1 MSIDAIKVIK
11 VGQKAKLIIK
21 LQHQYMK
28 FAIFV
33 PPQSS
38 MLSIYKKEIHQFFSS
53 LTGYIAIIVFLA
65 VCGLFLWIFDENILD
80 YGYATLDKF
89 FLFAPWV
96 MLFLL
101 PALTMRSFSDEFKS
115 GTIEVLYTL
124 PLKENDIIL
133 GKYFSALTFVVFALI
148 PTGLYVFT
156 IYRLSGGNIDSGS
169 IIGSYTGLL
178 FLCAAFTAI
187 GLFCSSLT
195 NNQVAAFLIGVFV
208 NFILYAGFE
217 SLSQLSLLG
226 DGADYI
232 ISQIGMQFH
241 YNSISRG
248 VLDTRDLIYF
258 VSILIVFLA
267 ATRLTLLKRR

>member
-1 MSIDAIKVIK
+1 
-11 VGQKAKLIIK
+11 
-21 LQHQYMK
+21 
-28 FAIFV
+28 
-33 PPQSS
+33 
-38 MLSIYKKEIHQFFSS
+38 MLSIYKKEINQFFSS

-80 YGYATLDKF
+80 FGYATLDKF

-124 PLKENDIIL
+124 PLREQDIIL
-133 GKYFSALTFVVFALI
+133 GKYAAALTFVLFALL

-156 IYRLSGGNIDSGS
+156 IFRLSGGNVDSGGL
-169 IIGSYTGLL
+169 IGSYIGLL
-178 FLCAAFTAI
+178 FLSAAFTAV
-187 GLFCSSLT
+187 GVFCSSLS

-208 NFILYAGFE
+208 NFMLYSGFE
-217 SLSQLSLLG
+217 SISRLGLLG
-226 DGADYI
+226 DGVDYI
-232 ISQIGMQFH
+232 ISQFGMQFH

-258 VSILIVFLA
+258 ISVLILFLA
-267 ATRLTLLKRR
+267 ATRLSLLKRR